1 MVWKLMD
8 NYQESV
14 SFDKSMEDH
23 IDEWRDYFSNR
34 WYLKNKKY
42 EIILNVGDKVK
53 LSTSSHYIENKFEMV

>member
-1 MVWKLMD
+1 MD

-14 SFDKSMEDH
+14 SFDKSMEYH

-42 EIILNVGDKVK
+42 EISFKLGNKVK
-53 LSTSSHYIENKFEMV
+53 LQPHHIILKINLKSYS